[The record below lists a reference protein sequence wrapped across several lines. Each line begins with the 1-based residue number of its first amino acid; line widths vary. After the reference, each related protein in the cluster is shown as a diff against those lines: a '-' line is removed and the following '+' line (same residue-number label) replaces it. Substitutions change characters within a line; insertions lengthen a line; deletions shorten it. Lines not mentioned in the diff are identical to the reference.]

1 MRVPRLALEK
11 QFISRGPCHSTDF
24 GVKYIKPQLHMYKA
38 ICMAYNLELH
48 LELVGTHLEWIGEKE
63 PIIRRLPCTYR
74 LHIYI

>member
-1 MRVPRLALEK
+1 
-11 QFISRGPCHSTDF
+11 
-24 GVKYIKPQLHMYKA
+24 MYKA

-74 LHIYI
+74 LHIYMTYMFVPHPNSYPA